1 MVSVLR
7 KERER
12 NRMTQEVIDDFLED
26 MEKKG
31 RGCGSLQNYR
41 RILTE
46 LYRYLPEEKTI
57 GRQTG
62 FRWKI
67 HLEEQG
73 LQPATVNSYLSVWN
87 GFLQY
92 LGRRE
97 WQMNVLRSKTERIQP
112 ELSRREYL
120 RLLSAAKQMEKEKT
134 YLLIKTLGGAGM
146 RIQELPQLTVEA
158 VKRGIVEL
166 ESHNGKRCRLL
177 RLPEGLQEELL
188 DYVRREG
195 RTAGAVFCAQ
205 DGAPMSRT
213 SVNYC
218 INSVSHE
225 ARVPEE
231 KANPRCLW
239 KMYQETCR
247 RIRCNVDVL
256 VEQSYQR
263 MMEEEQLLTGW
274 KKN

>member
-1 MVSVLR
+1 MVSVLWEER
-7 KERER
+7 KEEI
-12 NRMTQEVIDDFLED
+12 TLELIDGFLD
-26 MEKKG
+26 DLDKKG
-31 RGCGSLQNYR
+31 RGKGSLQNYR

-57 GRQTG
+57 GRETG
-62 FRWKI
+62 MDWKTY
-67 HLEEQG
+67 LEEQG
-73 LQPATVNSYLSVWN
+73 LQSATVNTYMSVWN
-87 GFLQY
+87 SFLQY
-92 LGRRE
+92 LGHRE
-97 WQMNVLRSKTERIQP
+97 WQINAFGRKTEKVQP

-120 RLLSAAKQMEKEKT
+120 RLLSAAKQMEKEKV

-146 RIQELPQLTVEA
+146 RIQELSQLTVDA
-158 VKRGIVEL
+158 VEQGVVEL
-166 ESHNGKRCRLL
+166 TYHNAKKRRIL
-177 RLPEGLQEELL
+177 RLPEGLRKELL
-188 DYVRREG
+188 DFTRREG
-195 RTAGAVFCAQ
+195 RTWGVVFCSQ

-218 INSVSHE
+218 INSVSRE
-225 ARVPEE
+225 AQVPEE

-274 KKN
+274 KI